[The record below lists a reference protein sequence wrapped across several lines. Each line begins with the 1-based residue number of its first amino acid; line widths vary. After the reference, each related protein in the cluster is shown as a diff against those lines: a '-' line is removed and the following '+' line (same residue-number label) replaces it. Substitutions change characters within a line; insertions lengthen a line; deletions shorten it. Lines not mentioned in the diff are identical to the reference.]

1 MLSIELPQNNQK
13 KITFLFTVRKVI
25 FSFGQLSLQL
35 VLFYK
40 KSPFFSKHSNGFPE
54 ILCYAYF
61 VETSVVFL
69 LATLDANRNG

>member
-1 MLSIELPQNNQK
+1 
-13 KITFLFTVRKVI
+13 VI
-25 FSFGQLSLQL
+25 FSFEQLSLQL
-35 VLFYK
+35 VVFYK